1 MTTTSAKASSRSPDI
16 ISSASIGSNEVA
28 FALLITQDNELI
40 SPHRVDLMRAK
51 KMIVFNDRS
60 MYIVER
66 HICSGSKIQCS
77 QREINGR
84 SWRSFL
90 HSCILPVDGQCLVGA
105 SCIPS
110 S

>member
-51 KMIVFNDRS
+51 KMIVFND
-60 MYIVER
+60 
-66 HICSGSKIQCS
+66 G
-77 QREINGR
+77 
-84 SWRSFL
+84 L
-90 HSCILPVDGQCLVGA
+90 CILLNGTFVQGLRFNA
-105 SCIPS
+105 AKEK
-110 S
+110 